1 MSKVILLTS
10 ITLSILLGFV
20 SSYFIFNSEDST
32 IPTTLTVPTFENLAA
47 PVNGLLYFPFDV
59 AVNSTGYI
67 YVADTGNSI
76 IQVFTS
82 SGDFYST
89 FAVADKNIA
98 TKDLNRPY
106 GIHINGTGDE
116 TGDHI
121 FVSDTFTGG
130 IKIYGNATNAY
141 ISTFGTAGQGTDE
154 FYLPTG
160 LTTNSTHLFVA
171 DTNNHRIV
179 IIDLATGLT
188 VDTIP

>member
-1 MSKVILLTS
+1 MSKVILLTA
-10 ITLSILLGFV
+10 IALSILLGFA
-20 SSYFIFNSEDST
+20 SSYYIYNSEDITS
-32 IPTTLTVPTFENLAA
+32 VPTATEVPAFENLAA
-47 PVNGLLYFPFDV
+47 AVDGVLYFPQDV

-67 YVADTGNSI
+67 YVADTGNSR
-76 IQVFTS
+76 IQVFDS
-82 SGDFYST
+82 SGVFHST

-106 GIHINGTGDE
+106 GITINGTDQ
-116 TGDHI
+116 I

-130 IKIYGNATNAY
+130 IKLYGNATNAY
-141 ISTFGTAGQGTDE
+141 ISTFGTAGQGTDQ
-154 FYLPTG
+154 FYLPSG

-171 DTNNHRIV
+171 DTNNQRIV